1 MTHPHNESPVNPLP
15 PVVIALFLVMAG
27 VELAFNLGERGL
39 IGGKT
44 SAGWRVEGWER
55 FGFSDRVFEWMIQ
68 TGQWPIEHLIRF
80 VAYPFIHGSFVHG
93 MFAMV
98 ILLAM
103 GKIVAEALGA
113 VKFVLIYF
121 GSAAVGALAYG
132 VFLDDPRILIG
143 AYPAAYGL
151 IGGFTYF
158 MWAKLGVL
166 GAPQIRA
173 FSLIG
178 MLLFIQ
184 FIFALL
190 FGGDNTW
197 VAELAGFVTGL
208 GMTVLLAPGGV
219 AHLVSIIRRR

>member
-1 MTHPHNESPVNPLP
+1 
-15 PVVIALFLVMAG
+15 
-27 VELAFNLGERGL
+27 
-39 IGGKT
+39 
-44 SAGWRVEGWER
+44 
-55 FGFSDRVFEWMIQ
+55 
-68 TGQWPIEHLIRF
+68 
-80 VAYPFIHGSFVHG
+80 
-93 MFAMV
+93 
-98 ILLAM
+98 
-103 GKIVAEALGA
+103 
-113 VKFVLIYF
+113 
-121 GSAAVGALAYG
+121 
-132 VFLDDPRILIG
+132 
-143 AYPAAYGL
+143 
-151 IGGFTYF
+151 